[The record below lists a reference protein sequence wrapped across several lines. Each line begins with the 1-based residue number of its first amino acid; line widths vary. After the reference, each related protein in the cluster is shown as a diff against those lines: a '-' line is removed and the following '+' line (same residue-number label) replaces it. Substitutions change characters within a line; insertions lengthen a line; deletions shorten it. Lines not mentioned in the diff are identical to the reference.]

1 MFPRS
6 YTWYRILST
15 HHYPFLGR
23 SCVALTGLLDLSE
36 PLDIKL
42 LLLGRDRA
50 GTGLQKV
57 EEGVFLAEETA
68 YAKAGITPGDPW
80 PILED

>member
-1 MFPRS
+1 MTR
-6 YTWYRILST
+6 
-15 HHYPFLGR
+15 
-23 SCVALTGLLDLSE
+23 LLDLSE
-36 PLDIKL
+36 PQDIKL
-42 LLLGRDRA
+42 LLFGRDQT

-57 EEGVFLAEETA
+57 EEGVFLAEESA

>member
-1 MFPRS
+1 M
-6 YTWYRILST
+6 
-15 HHYPFLGR
+15 
-23 SCVALTGLLDLSE
+23 ALTRLLDLSE
-36 PLDIKL
+36 PQDIKL
-42 LLLGRDRA
+42 LLFGRDQT

-57 EEGVFLAEETA
+57 EEGVFLAEESA